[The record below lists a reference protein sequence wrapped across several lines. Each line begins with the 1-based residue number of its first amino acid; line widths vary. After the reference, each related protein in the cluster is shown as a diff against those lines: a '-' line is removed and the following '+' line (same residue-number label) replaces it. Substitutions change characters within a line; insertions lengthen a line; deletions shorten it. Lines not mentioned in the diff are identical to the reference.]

1 MKIRSL
7 RCTRWPAVRSKAL
20 EFEIGPDA
28 RRIVAAPLQAL
39 PLKKNILITAVLR
52 HAQMIIPGGRDQLQT
67 GDFIIV
73 LAPAGKFTVSR
84 ICLKLRCGRYEQEA
98 GRLDRRRFT
107 ARIRSPQWPF
117 PYVSQQ
123 FQGNGSTFF

>member
-73 LAPAGKFTVSR
+73 LAPAGQVHRLADLLETP
-84 ICLKLRCGRYEQEA
+84 LR
-98 GRLDRRRFT
+98 
-107 ARIRSPQWPF
+107 S
-117 PYVSQQ
+117 V
-123 FQGNGSTFF
+123 

>member
-1 MKIRSL
+1 MPKDLATEQIL
-7 RCTRWPAVRSKAL
+7 GYVRSIDSRDENPIITLHTLAGGQIEAL

-73 LAPAGKFTVSR
+73 LAPAGQVHRLADLLETP
-84 ICLKLRCGRYEQEA
+84 LR
-98 GRLDRRRFT
+98 
-107 ARIRSPQWPF
+107 S
-117 PYVSQQ
+117 V
-123 FQGNGSTFF
+123 